1 MHSQAQVIVLS
12 NQGSIRADVDRVAVF
27 DRHDS
32 IAFLQGGQTVRHQ
45 YDGFLPVQLFDG
57 THEVRLRRVVQR
69 ACRLVQHQD
78 VGLMIERT
86 SDANALPLSAGE
98 LDATLAHD
106 GVEPLRQASDEGRD
120 LRGRKRVP
128 DRLLVDDVVCEAKT
142 YVATDGVVHEV
153 DDLG

>member
-1 MHSQAQVIVLS
+1 
-12 NQGSIRADVDRVAVF
+12 
-27 DRHDS
+27 
-32 IAFLQGGQTVRHQ
+32 

-120 LRGRKRVP
+120 LRVRKRVP

-153 DDLG
+153 DDLGDVPDALPPIAEILRDVVSVDRDGPAGGRQQPQQEVHQ